1 MPILTAAMKALVRD
15 HTLGFVASVDADGTP
30 NLSPKGTMAVIDDD
44 TIGFGEMRS
53 PGTLA
58 NIARRPMVELNFVD
72 VFSRKGYRFKG
83 KAKFHAKGTA
93 EYARLLPA
101 FAKWSDL
108 HPRFNGIVTVAV
120 ERALAISSPAY
131 DAGATEAEL
140 KAKFKAH
147 FLALLDE

>member
-1 MPILTAAMKALVRD
+1 MPILTAAMKTLVRD
-15 HTLGFVASVDADGTP
+15 HTLGFVASVNDDGTP

-58 NIARRPMVELNFVD
+58 NIARRPVVELNFVD
-72 VFSRKGYRFKG
+72 VFARKGFRFKG
-83 KAKFHAKGTA
+83 RAKFHPKGSG

-101 FAKWSDL
+101 FAKWMDL
-108 HPRFNGIVTVAV
+108 QARFNGIVAIAV
-120 ERALAISSPAY
+120 ERALPIVTPAY

-147 FLALLDE
+147 FLSLLD

>member
-15 HTLGFVASVDADGTP
+15 HTLGFVASVNADGTP

-58 NIARRPMVELNFVD
+58 NIARRPVVELNFVD

-83 KAKFHAKGTA
+83 KARFHAKGSG

-101 FAKWSDL
+101 FAKWTDL
-108 HPRFNGIVTVAV
+108 QPRFNGIVAVAI
-120 ERALAISSPAY
+120 ERALPITSPAY
-131 DAGATEAEL
+131 DAGASEAEL

-147 FLALLDE
+147 FVKLLE

>member
-1 MPILTAAMKALVRD
+1 MPILTDAMKALVRD
-15 HTLGFVASVDADGTP
+15 HTLGFVATVNADGTP

-44 TIGFGEMRS
+44 RIGFGEIRS
-53 PGTLA
+53 PGTRA
-58 NIARRPMVELNFVD
+58 NIATRPAVELNFVD

-83 KAKFHAKGTA
+83 KARFHAKGSG

-108 HPRFNGIVTVAV
+108 HARFNGIVAVALG
-120 ERALAISSPAY
+120 RAQPITSPAY
-131 DAGATEAEL
+131 DAGASEAEL

-147 FLALLDE
+147 FLKLLE